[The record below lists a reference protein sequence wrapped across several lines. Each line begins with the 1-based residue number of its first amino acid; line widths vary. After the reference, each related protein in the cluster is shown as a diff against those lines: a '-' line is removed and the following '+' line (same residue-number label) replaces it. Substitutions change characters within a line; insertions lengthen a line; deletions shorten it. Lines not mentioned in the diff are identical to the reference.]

1 MLHFCLLLFIV
12 PEAAHKG
19 CELPA
24 FPHVAAVLPNLR
36 DLKAK
41 ASVCSRWAGLCSSV
55 LLWTVAQPL
64 LCTIGLSAL
73 ESLPIVSQNVCYKKS
88 LFIKVW
94 PLHSLQSNARNGE
107 ESLPRMNRWWLLIF
121 ICCHPQ
127 PQRCEMEPPFR
138 LNVCVIFL
146 VVGSNSS
153 GGSLCS
159 TSGRVY
165 MGSPPGIYMGSSPPG
180 AEAAPSLKYMPYGTS
195 PPSLEGFIT
204 FEAPELPEETL
215 MEV

>member
-1 MLHFCLLLFIV
+1 MSRTLYLQQCAFINCKKTFVLSDCL
-12 PEAAHKG
+12 PWN
-19 CELPA
+19 P
-24 FPHVAAVLPNLR
+24 
-36 DLKAK
+36 
-41 ASVCSRWAGLCSSV
+41 W
-55 LLWTVAQPL
+55 Q
-64 LCTIGLSAL
+64 
-73 ESLPIVSQNVCYKKS
+73 
-88 LFIKVW
+88 
-94 PLHSLQSNARNGE
+94 
-107 ESLPRMNRWWLLIF
+107 LIF
-121 ICCHPQ
+121 QNPFYKSSLYIIKHSPCILYRVMQGTTKRASKERICGAYSFVICYHLQ
-127 PQRCEMEPPFR
+127 PQSCKVEQPIG
-138 LNVCVIFL
+138 LNVCVLFFL